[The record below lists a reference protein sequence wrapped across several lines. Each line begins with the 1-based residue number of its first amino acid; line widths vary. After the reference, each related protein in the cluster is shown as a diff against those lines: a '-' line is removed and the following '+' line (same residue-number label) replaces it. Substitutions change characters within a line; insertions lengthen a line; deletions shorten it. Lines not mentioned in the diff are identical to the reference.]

1 MKRRDFFK
9 NMLGVAGAIAAAPVL
24 LTTIQANAGE
34 RKKKDA
40 GPEMVSPNDPMAKGV
55 KYTETSAMKDK
66 SCANCV
72 LFKKTGAKDGK
83 DIGTCAI
90 FPGKFV
96 YAKAHCTTWAP
107 KA

>member
-9 NMLGVAGAIAAAPVL
+9 NMFGVAGLLAAAPVL
-24 LTTIQANAGE
+24 FNTVNAQAAE

-40 GPEMVSPNDPMAKGV
+40 GPEMVSPNDPTAKGV
-55 KYTETSAMKDK
+55 KYIETSAMKDK
-66 SCANCV
+66 TCANCV
-72 LFKKTGAKDGK
+72 LFNKTGAKDGK

-96 YAKAHCTTWAP
+96 YAKAHCTTWAK